1 MFNMN
6 LFWPRHFERA
16 FAPLGAVP
24 QNLTEIP
31 HFENAITRQFLESFF
46 DFLVLIERT
55 ISLDYTDV
63 IFVDLFYL
71 KLKKLQHI
79 LKLFSG
85 LLH

>member
-31 HFENAITRQFLESFF
+31 HFENAITRQFLEP
-46 DFLVLIERT
+46 FL
-55 ISLDYTDV
+55 ISWY
-63 IFVDLFYL
+63 
-71 KLKKLQHI
+71 
-79 LKLFSG
+79 
-85 LLH
+85 